1 VKKSFPHPTVIVV
14 REPGGDERGQHRQEK
29 TLTQDSTLSPQRE
42 AGCFFPPDPW
52 KENCL
57 MMPSESLSGSRT
69 GEGHEML
76 FQALQFET
84 SKIFSQLQEGR
95 GGFESYF
102 PTMPAYYLASRK

>member
-14 REPGGDERGQHRQEK
+14 REPGGGERGQHRREK
-29 TLTQDSTLSPQRE
+29 KANRRFNLVSAKGVPPL
-42 AGCFFPPDPW
+42 AGFFPPDPW

-76 FQALQFET
+76 FQVLQFET
-84 SKIFSQLQEGR
+84 RKIFSQLQGGE
-95 GGFESYF
+95 GGF
-102 PTMPAYYLASRK
+102 